1 MQGFVSR
8 SGVRHGRSGSGRL
21 SGWIGALA
29 VGLAGSVIFAASE
42 AAAVDSSRN
51 RRTVTVKRE
60 PVPKQSMP
68 LLAVISLANQHV
80 NFYGANGHLLTSRVS
95 TGQAGHLTPTGVF
108 SVIQKQRY
116 HESNIYSGAPM
127 PYMQRITWSGVAM
140 HEGVVPNYPASH
152 GCIRMP
158 GSFASQLFPLTKV
171 GMRVLISPTDVTP
184 HEVSHPSLF
193 VPRPVR
199 SEAVAAGAGIV
210 QVANSGNTTGPI
222 VPFDPLKAAE
232 ALKVAAAQRV
242 AEANKAVAAA
252 IAQSQGM
259 SAEANRA
266 MEALRTAEGARSA
279 ADAKLAAAQRG
290 VDQATSEEAR
300 EAAKTVL
307 ATAEVSAS
315 QTSKE
320 LDRVKAEEGS
330 KSDAAFAMVAA
341 YKTAEANKAAA
352 EAAAKDAQRRTEP
365 ISVFVSRKEGR
376 LFVRQAFEPVLDV
389 PIEIK
394 NSDQP
399 LGTHVFTAM
408 AIKDGGSG
416 VHWVAVTIPTSGMI
430 EPDKRKSK
438 SRNREREDTSKIV
451 TASISRPSS
460 ATQALDRIE
469 MPKEAVERISELLL
483 PGASLIVSDFGISQ
497 ETGKGTDFVVLT
509 R

>member
-1 MQGFVSR
+1 M
-8 SGVRHGRSGSGRL
+8 
-21 SGWIGALA
+21 
-29 VGLAGSVIFAASE
+29 
-42 AAAVDSSRN
+42 
-51 RRTVTVKRE
+51 
-60 PVPKQSMP
+60 
-68 LLAVISLANQHV
+68 
-80 NFYGANGHLLTSRVS
+80 
-95 TGQAGHLTPTGVF
+95 
-108 SVIQKQRY
+108 
-116 HESNIYSGAPM
+116 
-127 PYMQRITWSGVAM
+127 
-140 HEGVVPNYPASH
+140 
-152 GCIRMP
+152 
-158 GSFASQLFPLTKV
+158 
-171 GMRVLISPTDVTP
+171 
-184 HEVSHPSLF
+184 
-193 VPRPVR
+193 
-199 SEAVAAGAGIV
+199 
-210 QVANSGNTTGPI
+210 
-222 VPFDPLKAAE
+222 
-232 ALKVAAAQRV
+232 V
-242 AEANKAVAAA
+242 AEEITEVGR
-252 IAQSQGM
+252 QSRFDQW
-259 SAEANRA
+259 E
-266 MEALRTAEGARSA
+266 
-279 ADAKLAAAQRG
+279 KLG
-290 VDQATSEEAR
+290 
-300 EAAKTVL
+300 
-307 ATAEVSAS
+307 
-315 QTSKE
+315 

-330 KSDAAFAMVAA
+330 KSDTAFAMVAA